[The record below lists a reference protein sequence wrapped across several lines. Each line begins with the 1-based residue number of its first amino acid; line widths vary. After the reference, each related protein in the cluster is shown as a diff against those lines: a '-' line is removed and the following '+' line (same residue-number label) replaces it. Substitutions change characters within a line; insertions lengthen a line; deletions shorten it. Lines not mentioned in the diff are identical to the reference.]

1 MENVKATPRPR
12 RSPFLQGLLPVD
24 RSALPAEVLAGVT
37 LAALAIPEVMGYTS
51 IAGMPVITGLYT
63 ILVPVLLFSVF
74 GSSRHLVVGADSA
87 TAAVMA
93 AGLAGMAATGSSEYV
108 ALAGALAL
116 MAAALLLLAR
126 LIGL

>member
-1 MENVKATPRPR
+1 M
-12 RSPFLQGLLPVD
+12 
-24 RSALPAEVLAGVT
+24 
-37 LAALAIPEVMGYTS
+37 
-51 IAGMPVITGLYT
+51 
-63 ILVPVLLFSVF
+63 F

-116 MAAALLLLAR
+116 ACAAVLPWLSLLPPCSSGSPA
-126 LIGL
+126 